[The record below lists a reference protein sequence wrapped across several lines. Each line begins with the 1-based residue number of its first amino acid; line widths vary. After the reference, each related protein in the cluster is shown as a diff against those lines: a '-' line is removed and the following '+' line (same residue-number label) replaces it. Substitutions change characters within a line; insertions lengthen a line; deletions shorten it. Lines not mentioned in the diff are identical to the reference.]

1 MAEEVEIDRL
11 SVAIEQTAGTAAND
25 LNKLAKSLEKL
36 SKSANALNLGN
47 AVKQFELLGNASAGI
62 YDATSS
68 LTALSN
74 IKISTSVANQLPKIS
89 EAMKAFDDI
98 DLNTLVKVADAA
110 NSVAVLN
117 EVKISSSVASQLPK
131 IGEAI
136 KVFDGIDTSTFERVA
151 DAIQRIGEGSKQIDY
166 KSIIGFAKN
175 VEKLEKAAKSARKTT
190 GGFWDSFLIGGKKA
204 DSVIASL
211 TKKIFSLKTLGEAVK
226 SALSFF
232 ELSSKAQETLNL
244 ASVSM
249 ATKELATAAQE
260 YATAVQDSYG
270 VDSMEFLKY
279 QSTVMDISRSFGIA
293 TDTAYK
299 MSKALTQLTY
309 DYSSFYNISV
319 SDAATKMQQVITG
332 ELEGIRRLGKDIS
345 VANLQVQAANLGI
358 STSVDNMTQAQKAM
372 LRTISVLKQS
382 TSAMGDMARTLDSS
396 ANQMRILQS
405 QWTLFKRAIG
415 DLVLPIMQ
423 KVLPYLTATAKVA
436 REVVVAFTGLWGIE
450 LPSFDWSDSANSAE
464 DLAGAVADTTAEVKK
479 LYTLSFDQ
487 LNILGSKSSSSDTA
501 ASLADIAKLEAELD
515 RLTSEY
521 DAVFSEAIGKTSD
534 KIADKLRSW
543 ITQGKSIEEWASG
556 VNDKFIKLKNSL
568 SEIVAVL
575 AGAAIVGEIVKLA
588 TYIDKLAGIN
598 ELVPKI
604 TKNFDNKTNSLEKQT
619 EATATE
625 TAAVTALIPQ
635 YAGLVA
641 TLAKVALGVGALT
654 TAFKWLSGGTAE
666 STATVNASV
675 SGMTQSASESFA
687 AIETSATE
695 LTGNLI
701 GLGTIS
707 TELAESSGRS
717 IFNTVESYSSQLVAT
732 SDLYGSQ
739 FYDSMTSVVHDIDTE
754 YATVFDNIYRNY
766 SNLMSKMGVSTDA
779 SAYKSTT
786 ATKLSSAEREKV
798 RKRGQYLQKAVD
810 ESDSYNYAAS
820 ITGSNKGS
828 EGSSALEDYLK
839 KSNFQK
845 TIINGV
851 EYTFET
857 IADILKKVLSVG
869 SLMVGGV
876 PAFASGGIVE
886 DGFFFA
892 NSTELVGRFSNGK
905 TAVANNVQITEGIE
919 KAVYR
924 AVSAALKGRG
934 GAGKVELVLDKQV
947 VGRVFGD
954 AIESEKRR
962 SGANTNI
969 TFSNGGR

>member
-89 EAMKAFDDI
+89 EAMKAFDYI

-405 QWTLFKRAIG
+405 QWMLFKRAIG

-534 KIADKLRSW
+534 EIADKLRSW

-575 AGAAIVGEIVKLA
+575 AGAAIAGEIVKLA

>member
-345 VANLQVQAANLGI
+345 VANLQVQATNLGI

-534 KIADKLRSW
+534 EIADKLRSW

-575 AGAAIVGEIVKLA
+575 AGAAIAGEIVKLA

>member
-534 KIADKLRSW
+534 EIADKLRSW

-575 AGAAIVGEIVKLA
+575 AGAAIAGEIVKLA

-675 SGMTQSASESFA
+675 SGMTQSVSESFA

>member
-534 KIADKLRSW
+534 EIADKLRSW

-575 AGAAIVGEIVKLA
+575 AGAAIAGEIVKLA

>member
-11 SVAIEQTAGTAAND
+11 SVAIEQTAGAAAND

-89 EAMKAFDDI
+89 DAMKAFDDI

-175 VEKLEKAAKSARKTT
+175 VEKLEKAAKAAKKTT

-260 YATAVQDSYG
+260 YAAAVQDSYG

-382 TSAMGDMARTLDSS
+382 TSAMGDMARTLDAS

-436 REVVVAFTGLWGIE
+436 REVVVAFTGLWGVE

-534 KIADKLRSW
+534 EIADKLRSW

-556 VNDKFIKLKNSL
+556 VNDKFIKLKNNL

-575 AGAAIVGEIVKLA
+575 AGAAIAGEIVKLA
-588 TYIDKLAGIN
+588 MYIDKLAGIN

-604 TKNFDNKTNSLEKQT
+604 TKNFDNKTNSLERQT

-654 TAFKWLSGGTAE
+654 AAFKWLSGGTAE

-701 GLGTIS
+701 GLGAIS

-798 RKRGQYLQKAVD
+798 RTRGQYLQKAVD

-924 AVSAALKGRG
+924 AVSAAMKGRG

>member
-1 MAEEVEIDRL
+1 M
-11 SVAIEQTAGTAAND
+11 
-25 LNKLAKSLEKL
+25 
-36 SKSANALNLGN
+36 
-47 AVKQFELLGNASAGI
+47 
-62 YDATSS
+62 
-68 LTALSN
+68 
-74 IKISTSVANQLPKIS
+74 
-89 EAMKAFDDI
+89 
-98 DLNTLVKVADAA
+98 
-110 NSVAVLN
+110 
-117 EVKISSSVASQLPK
+117 
-131 IGEAI
+131 
-136 KVFDGIDTSTFERVA
+136 
-151 DAIQRIGEGSKQIDY
+151 
-166 KSIIGFAKN
+166 
-175 VEKLEKAAKSARKTT
+175 
-190 GGFWDSFLIGGKKA
+190 
-204 DSVIASL
+204 
-211 TKKIFSLKTLGEAVK
+211 
-226 SALSFF
+226 
-232 ELSSKAQETLNL
+232 
-244 ASVSM
+244 
-249 ATKELATAAQE
+249 
-260 YATAVQDSYG
+260 
-270 VDSMEFLKY
+270 
-279 QSTVMDISRSFGIA
+279 
-293 TDTAYK
+293 
-299 MSKALTQLTY
+299 
-309 DYSSFYNISV
+309 
-319 SDAATKMQQVITG
+319 
-332 ELEGIRRLGKDIS
+332 
-345 VANLQVQAANLGI
+345 
-358 STSVDNMTQAQKAM
+358 
-372 LRTISVLKQS
+372 
-382 TSAMGDMARTLDSS
+382 
-396 ANQMRILQS
+396 
-405 QWTLFKRAIG
+405 
-415 DLVLPIMQ
+415 
-423 KVLPYLTATAKVA
+423 
-436 REVVVAFTGLWGIE
+436 
-450 LPSFDWSDSANSAE
+450 
-464 DLAGAVADTTAEVKK
+464 
-479 LYTLSFDQ
+479 SFDQ

-534 KIADKLRSW
+534 EIADKLRSW

-575 AGAAIVGEIVKLA
+575 AGAAIAGEIVKLA

>member
-11 SVAIEQTAGTAAND
+11 SVAIEQTAGAAAND

-89 EAMKAFDDI
+89 DAMKAFDDI

-175 VEKLEKAAKSARKTT
+175 VEKLEKAAKAAKKTT

-260 YATAVQDSYG
+260 YAAAVQDSYG

-382 TSAMGDMARTLDSS
+382 TSAMGDMARTLDAS

-436 REVVVAFTGLWGIE
+436 REVVVAFTGLWGVE

-534 KIADKLRSW
+534 EIADKLRSW

-556 VNDKFIKLKNSL
+556 VNDKFIKLKNNL

-575 AGAAIVGEIVKLA
+575 AGAAIAGEIVKLA
-588 TYIDKLAGIN
+588 MYIDKLAGIN

-604 TKNFDNKTNSLEKQT
+604 TKNFDNKTNSLERQT

-701 GLGTIS
+701 GLGAIS

-798 RKRGQYLQKAVD
+798 RTRGQYLQKAVD

-924 AVSAALKGRG
+924 AVSAAMKGRG